1 MIIVLGSEG
10 QLGSAVV
17 EAGKKAKIHTLGF
30 SHNQC
35 DIMDPNALRA
45 VLRPHM
51 TDIRREEAFVVNCV
65 GYTDVLRAE
74 HDITSCFD
82 LNAQGAY
89 NVAMATYDYD
99 MFLIH
104 ISTDYVFNGEVA
116 GGYLPHSQTNPIN
129 AYGLSKLASEKIVA
143 FRAPRYKI
151 IRTSALF
158 GPTENRS
165 KGTTIK
171 RALIALKNKET
182 SYFTDEGSVSP
193 SYAPHVAKTIVKL
206 IEDKEMSL
214 VKHPDDMQNIFHL
227 VNEGQTTW
235 YKLIKEAAQYYPYL
249 HLGLKASGINYS
261 TDVRRP
267 LHSALINDLEYYK
280 LPPWQDA
287 VKEYIGKCF
296 S

>member
-10 QLGSAVV
+10 QLGSAIV
-17 EAGKKAKIHTLGF
+17 EAGKKAKIHTVGF

-51 TDIRREEAFVVNCV
+51 TDIRDREAFVVNCV

-74 HDITSCFD
+74 HDITACFD

-89 NVAMATYDYD
+89 NVAMAVSDYG
-99 MFLIH
+99 MFLFH
-104 ISTDYVFNGEVA
+104 VSTDYVFNGELIN
-116 GGYLPHSQTNPIN
+116 GYLPDNQTNPLNI
-129 AYGLSKLASEKIVA
+129 YGLSKLASEKIVA
-143 FRAPRYKI
+143 SRAERYKI

-182 SYFTDEGSVSP
+182 LYFTDQGSISP
-193 SYAPHVAKTIVKL
+193 SYAPHVAEAIVNL
-206 IEDKEMSL
+206 IKNKQMFKFIKPIGDIL
-214 VKHPDDMQNIFHL
+214 HL

-249 HLGLKASGINYS
+249 DSSLKISGINYS
-261 TDVRRP
+261 TDVKRP
-267 LHSALINDLEYYK
+267 VYSALINNLENYK
-280 LPPWQDA
+280 LPSWQNG